1 MTGTEEETKMRE
13 QLMKAMQRSQLVNMM
28 YIAKD
33 GSVTKRRVKVIKM
46 VGDSFQAF
54 CFTRH
59 ARRTFLISNVL
70 AIIPIVSKGREV
82 V

>member
-1 MTGTEEETKMRE
+1 E
-13 QLMKAMQRSQLVNMM
+13 LLIKAMQRNQSVNMM
-28 YIAKD
+28 YVSKN
-33 GSVTKRRVKVIKM
+33 GSVTKRRVKVTQI

-59 ARRTFLISNVL
+59 AKRTFLISNVL
-70 AIIPIVSKGREV
+70 AVIPLVNRECGV